1 MWDPPKTEDDTP
13 WATPESGEPTQRI
26 AADSVQADA
35 PEVETS
41 AQPAMPPM
49 PAPHVADDASTS
61 TFPPAPNA
69 NAPLLGAPPA
79 PPAPTDR
86 GPINAPPAPPAP
98 PSPFSLSSDSPS
110 PVAAPAAPPSAF
122 TAIGAPTASIPV
134 APTSPTVLSSG
145 PSVTPRPAAMPIGSA
160 PSVAPTT
167 QVTEPTKRRRWPWLL
182 LALSTVAASG
192 LLAWLV
198 ATNVQPEP
206 APVAVPAAEVAPP
219 PTETAAAPADETV
232 DLELLADEPFA
243 AAAELIRTSVVRL
256 EVANGHGT
264 GVIINSNGTILT
276 AAHVVG
282 NNQTVR
288 VIFADGSS
296 IDGEV
301 VGTHEP
307 TDVAVI
313 SVSPEGRDLVPARLA
328 AGSDVRVGQLAVA
341 VGSPFGFDQTVTAG
355 IISAVDRIVPGSD
368 ASFVQTDAPIN
379 PGNSGGPLINL
390 DGEVVGIND
399 LIFTESGDN
408 AGVGFAISIDL
419 AIIIADQIVA
429 GVEPQVALLGVSTGP
444 PPNGEAGAL
453 VEAVTPGSA
462 AEAAGLQL
470 GDIVVGVNDT
480 NTRGSSDLRAQIIDQ
495 APGSD
500 IELSVI
506 RNGEQ
511 IELAATLG
519 RTG

>member
-1 MWDPPKTEDDTP
+1 MVPSAG
-13 WATPESGEPTQRI
+13 ATFT
-26 AADSVQADA
+26 
-35 PEVETS
+35 
-41 AQPAMPPM
+41 
-49 PAPHVADDASTS
+49 
-61 TFPPAPNA
+61 
-69 NAPLLGAPPA
+69 
-79 PPAPTDR
+79 
-86 GPINAPPAPPAP
+86 P
-98 PSPFSLSSDSPS
+98 PSSTGAAT
-110 PVAAPAAPPSAF
+110 VATAP
-122 TAIGAPTASIPV
+122 
-134 APTSPTVLSSG
+134 
-145 PSVTPRPAAMPIGSA
+145 
-160 PSVAPTT
+160 
-167 QVTEPTKRRRWPWLL
+167 KRRRWPLFL
-182 LALSTVAASG
+182 LALFTIAASG
-192 LLAWLV
+192 ALSYAI
-198 ATNVQPEP
+198 ATAVNNDTPTTQSTATSSTSQSSIVDATPQPAVEDD
-206 APVAVPAAEVAPP
+206 AVPAPSVTNQSTSARS
-219 PTETAAAPADETV
+219 
-232 DLELLADEPFA
+232 LEDEPFA
-243 AAAELIRTSVVRL
+243 RAAEIIRPSVVQL
-256 EVANGHGT
+256 NLGQGLGT
-264 GVIINSNGTILT
+264 GVIINAQEGLILT

-282 NNQTVR
+282 NSSDVGVT
-288 VIFADGSS
+288 FFDGSS
-296 IDGEV
+296 AQGEV

-307 TDVAVI
+307 TDVAVVRVDPTGRNLVAAAI
-313 SVSPEGRDLVPARLA
+313 AEGD
-328 AGSDVRVGQLAVA
+328 DVRVGQLAVA

-355 IISAVDRIVPGSD
+355 IISAVDRLVPSSD

-511 IELAATLG
+511 IDLAATLG